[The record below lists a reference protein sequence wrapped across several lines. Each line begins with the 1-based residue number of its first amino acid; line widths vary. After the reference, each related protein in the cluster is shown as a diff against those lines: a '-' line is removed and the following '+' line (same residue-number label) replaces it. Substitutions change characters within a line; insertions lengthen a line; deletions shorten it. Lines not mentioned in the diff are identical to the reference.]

1 MEAAIDNDE
10 FIEHATFAGNMYG
23 TSKQAVKTVM
33 NQGNVDD
40 NHWSLKHLFDSGLI
54 CILDID
60 VQGVKSMKKTDFN
73 SNYVFISPPSM
84 SVLEQRLRSRGT
96 ETQESLETRLK
107 LAVTDLDY
115 GNEEGNFDIVIVNDH
130 LEKAYLELEKF
141 LKEKYPSLLR
151 KVEKI

>member
-1 MEAAIDNDE
+1 
-10 FIEHATFAGNMYG
+10 
-23 TSKQAVKTVM
+23 
-33 NQGNVDD
+33 
-40 NHWSLKHLFDSGLI
+40 
-54 CILDID
+54 
-60 VQGVKSMKKTDFN
+60 MKKTDFH

-141 LKEKYPSLLR
+141 LKEKYPSLLK

>member
-1 MEAAIDNDE
+1 M
-10 FIEHATFAGNMYG
+10 
-23 TSKQAVKTVM
+23 
-33 NQGNVDD
+33 
-40 NHWSLKHLFDSGLI
+40 FDSGLI